1 MNNEIKQKNITPW
14 RISLASTLLEENFFK
29 INHSKELAKLHLLQ
43 FDFTKDTKT
52 LLTKKG

>member
-1 MNNEIKQKNITPW
+1 MKKMNNEIKQKNITPW

-43 FDFTKDTKT
+43 FDFTKDTKNT
-52 LLTKKG
+52 IN